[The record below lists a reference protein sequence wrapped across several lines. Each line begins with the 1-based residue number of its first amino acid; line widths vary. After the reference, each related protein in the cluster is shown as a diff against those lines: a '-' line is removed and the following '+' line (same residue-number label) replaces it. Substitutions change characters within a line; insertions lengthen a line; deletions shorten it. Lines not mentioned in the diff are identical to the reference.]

1 MATKFLQTILKWRN
15 RSSKKRNKNSGF
27 TILELLVATLIAT
40 FVIVALLDLVVDL
53 LQTDRREYARNET
66 QREIQMAL
74 DFMVN
79 DIREAAYIY
88 DNNGL
93 SGGGPDRLPGII
105 NHVDIPAGYTPI
117 LAFWKPETISDA
129 DMRDLRDCR
138 QFGPPSANN
147 PNRTECDLLLI
158 RRRAF
163 SLVIYMQKVNDTTD
177 ANGGWKGVSRI
188 ARLHIPKYTLNG
200 VRSLTRTNG
209 YTDPQENTVKFATW
223 PFDGSGRNLQAGSRA
238 QGTTQV
244 LVDFV
249 DYPTQ
254 SRTSPL
260 YSDNLR
266 APDNPQCPDNVN
278 YSQIPPSNSTFN
290 RPSFMVCVSTNNT
303 TGTGSDRSNANQD
316 VLIFLRGNPTGKAGV
331 KVAPLLAVRT
341 QAVARGVVDKQ
352 QGAQ

>member
-1 MATKFLQTILKWRN
+1 MAAKFLQTILKWRN
-15 RSSKKRNKNSGF
+15 RSSRKRNKNPGF

-40 FVIVALLDLVVDL
+40 FVIVALLNLVVDL

-88 DNNGL
+88 DNQGL
-93 SGGGPDRLPGII
+93 ERIQQYVQLPTGF
-105 NHVDIPAGYTPI
+105 TPV
-117 LAFWKPETISDA
+117 LAFWKPETIADSD
-129 DMRDLRDCR
+129 MGSLRTCD
-138 QFGPPSANN
+138 QFGQNN
-147 PNRTECDLLLI
+147 DRRTECDLLII

-163 SLVIYMQKVNDTTD
+163 SLVIYLQKVNDRND
-177 ANGGWKGVSRI
+177 WNAGWKGVSRI
-188 ARLHIPKYTLNG
+188 SRLHIPKYRNVSALEKTL
-200 VRSLTRTNG
+200 G
-209 YTDPQENTVKFATW
+209 YVDPQENTVTFATW
-223 PFDGSGRNLQAGSRA
+223 PLDGNNRSQQTGGTVQGSN
-238 QGTTQV
+238 QV

-249 DYPTQ
+249 DYPTE
-254 SRTSPL
+254 SRISTL

-266 APDNPQCPDNVN
+266 APDNPQCPNQID
-278 YSQIPPSNSTFN
+278 YSQIPPTNSAFN

-303 TGTGSDRSNANQD
+303 AGDGSDTSNANQD
-316 VLIFLRGNPTGKAGV
+316 VLIFLRGNPTGKAGI

-352 QGAQ
+352 GQ

>member
-1 MATKFLQTILKWRN
+1 MAAKFFQTIIKWRN
-15 RSSKKRNKNSGF
+15 LSSRKQNKNSGF
-27 TILELLVATLIAT
+27 TVLELLVATLIAT

-88 DNNGL
+88 DNTGL
-93 SGGGPDRLPGII
+93 ERIRSNIQIPDGF
-105 NHVDIPAGYTPI
+105 TPI

-129 DMRDLRDCR
+129 DMRALGTCD
-138 QFGPPSANN
+138 QFGQNN
-147 PNRTECDLLLI
+147 IRRTECDLLII

-163 SLVIYMQKVNDTTD
+163 SLVVYLHKVNDRND
-177 ANGGWKGVSRI
+177 SNGGWKGVSRI
-188 ARLHIPKYTLNG
+188 ARFHVPKYRLTG
-200 VRSLTRTNG
+200 VANLEKTPG
-209 YTDPQENTVKFATW
+209 YADPQENTVTFATW
-223 PFDGSGRNLQAGSRA
+223 PLDGSNRNQQSGTA
-238 QGTTQV
+238 QGTNQV

-249 DYPTQ
+249 DYPTE

-260 YSDNLR
+260 YTDNLR
-266 APDNPQCPDNVN
+266 APDNPRCPDNVN
-278 YSQIPPSNSTFN
+278 YSQIPPSNSAFN

-303 TGTGSDRSNANQD
+303 IGTGSDRSNANQD

-352 QGAQ
+352 GQ

>member
-1 MATKFLQTILKWRN
+1 MATKFLETILKWRN

-27 TILELLVATLIAT
+27 TVLELLVATLVAT

-93 SGGGPDRLPGII
+93 NGGGPDNLPGIK
-105 NHVDIPAGYTPI
+105 NYVQIPDGYTPI

-129 DMRDLRDCR
+129 DMQDLGDCG
-138 QFGPPSANN
+138 QFGQNN
-147 PNRTECDLLLI
+147 EKRTECDLLLI

-163 SLVIYMQKVNDTTD
+163 SLVIYMQKVNDRQD
-177 ANGGWKGVSRI
+177 ALGGWKGVSRI
-188 ARLHIPKYTLNG
+188 ARLQIPKYRLDG
-200 VRSLTRTNG
+200 VGDLTKTTG
-209 YTDPQENTVKFATW
+209 YTDPQENTVTFATW
-223 PFDGSGRNLQAGSRA
+223 PLDGNRTNRQSGIA

-249 DYPTQ
+249 DYPTE

-266 APDNPQCPDNVN
+266 APDNPKCPDEQN
-278 YSQIPPSNSTFN
+278 YSQIPPTTGAAFN

-303 TGTGSDRSNANQD
+303 SGTGSDRSNANQD

-331 KVAPLLAVRT
+331 KVAPLLAVKT